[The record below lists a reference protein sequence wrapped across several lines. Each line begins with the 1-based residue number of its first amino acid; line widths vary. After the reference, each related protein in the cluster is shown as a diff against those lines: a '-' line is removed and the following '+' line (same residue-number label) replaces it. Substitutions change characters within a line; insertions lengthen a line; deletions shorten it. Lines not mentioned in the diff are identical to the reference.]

1 VDTKLGTA
9 KPRPPDSH
17 LQVVDLNGSPH
28 WTISATGSSVRQPEV
43 AVLRLCWDLAEDLL
57 DMETGAATTFAG
69 YKTLRDSRQGDPVTA
84 MWSQE

>member
-1 VDTKLGTA
+1 LTRAQIGT
-9 KPRPPDSH
+9 RYVH
-17 LQVVDLNGSPH
+17 VVVRLLH

-43 AVLRLCWDLAEDLL
+43 AVLRLCWALAEDLL